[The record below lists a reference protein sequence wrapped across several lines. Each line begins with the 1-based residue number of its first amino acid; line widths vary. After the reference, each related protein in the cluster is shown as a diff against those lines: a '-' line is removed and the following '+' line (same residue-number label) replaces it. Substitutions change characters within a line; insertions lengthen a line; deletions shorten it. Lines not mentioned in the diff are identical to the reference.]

1 MTNQINLPDEVVQAL
16 GINQNTELE
25 LQVNNQK
32 LTIQV
37 ANNQPANQ
45 TIILRWFLI
54 PSILATIAFSI
65 YFLVNNINQINFTGS
80 NSIAMMVIILGLFS
94 GICTFAFF
102 FIRGKRRNTRYL
114 KDIYWRNLPT
124 IIFSFAITLGII
136 LIGLFWIL
144 GIIFE
149 RASFDL
155 FTATVLF
162 FLFVAVV
169 NYLMILF
176 ALSIS
181 PTVII
186 TLLISVIV
194 GGVVISMATN
204 SQLLW
209 WQKNLSF
216 LGTEHAY
223 YGWQFNLTLVLSA
236 LLLSALLDYLFVAI
250 QYKKSNYYWQLWTLR
265 ILLNLIAISLAAV
278 GIFPNNGIGRLHE
291 LHNHAAMSLVY
302 LIIILIIGI
311 RWLLPNVTKEFLTFS
326 YLIALIIIA
335 ARILFSVV
343 GYLSLTA
350 FELISFF
357 LAFSW
362 ILLLIQ
368 NLNRLSSDTEPTY
381 YLKIQ

>member
-16 GINQNTELE
+16 GINQDSELE

-37 ANNQPANQ
+37 ANNRPANQ

-65 YFLVNNINQINFTGS
+65 YFIINNIEQINFTGS
-80 NSIAMMVIILGLFS
+80 NSIATMVIILGLFS

-102 FIRGKRRNTRYL
+102 FIRGKKRNTRYL
-114 KDIYWRNLPT
+114 KDIYWRNFPT

-136 LIGLFWIL
+136 LLGLFWIL
-144 GIIFE
+144 GVIFE
-149 RASFDL
+149 KASFDL
-155 FTATVLF
+155 FTATILF
-162 FLFVAVV
+162 FLFVAVI

-204 SQLLW
+204 SQHLW
-209 WQKNLSF
+209 WQKNFSF
-216 LGTEHAY
+216 LGTEHAN

-250 QYKKSNYYWQLWTLR
+250 QYKKSDFYWRLWTLR
-265 ILLNLIAISLAAV
+265 ILLNLIAISLGAV
-278 GIFPNNGIGRLHE
+278 GVFPNNGVGRLHA

-326 YLIALIIIA
+326 YLIAAIIVA
-335 ARILFSVV
+335 SRILFSTV

-368 NLNRLSSDTEPTY
+368 NLNRLSVDIDPTY
-381 YLKIQ
+381 YLKLE